1 MTSIGTI
8 MRKTALT
15 VLLLAIVVSML
26 SIVEASSPEIR
37 KGEAASSWIV
47 KWHGDPHPE
56 FIASSTIHAHSETF
70 NTYVATPELDT
81 DVTAWLERWMNEPD
95 VGYVHPN
102 QQVQL
107 QAVPNDELYG
117 EQSHLRQIRAPD
129 GWDIITENTNIT
141 IAIVDTGIDLEHP
154 DLQANLVAGV
164 NLVSPGEKPQDD
176 HGHGTN
182 VAGVIAASG
191 NNATGV
197 AGLLW
202 KARIMPVK
210 AIEADGLGE
219 EDKLGEGIR
228 YAVDNGAKIVV
239 LCVGL
244 KRYSPYLQE
253 VAQYAESRGV
263 LLVSA
268 TGKEG
273 AAGQYPAAYPSV
285 LAVGGV
291 GSNNTVMLESNYGPE
306 VDIVAPWRVYTTALG
321 GGYEPNQGTSMAA
334 PQAAGAAALLWAKFP
349 NMRPYEIRSML
360 QQTAQD
366 IESRGW
372 DPYAGYGLLRVDR
385 ALRETFKRDM
395 HEPNDRR
402 DQAKQMPI
410 DALTYAEL
418 TRGTDIDWFFINAP
432 YDGTIELN
440 VAALTVAQSSAPA
453 VTLTYYASDQDA
465 GTVYRDA
472 VRTAPVLQVKK
483 GTSRIRLQLE
493 NTLSTTEFRYS
504 VIPKFTIYRDMF
516 EDNDR
521 QFKAY
526 LLPAR
531 SQTIKGTFHQIN
543 DQDWF
548 MMDVTQEGSL
558 QILLSGDSVR
568 MDLAMMIQK
577 AGENQRLIDR
587 GYEGLDER
595 LDAYDVTPGRYYLL
609 VSNVISDMAY
619 PVTGEYTLKIDY
631 SPKLTDPNEP
641 NDRYF
646 QATPVTMGTVYNG
659 LIDTVSDNDWFSF
672 TIREESYVEMSLHDI
687 PKDRVMLIIVY
698 DSRQT
703 QLYININTV
712 TQNELYIREV
722 LQPGT
727 YYVKLGANRAFQHQF
742 YRFAVK
748 AEALLDGFRDIKGH
762 WAEKNISRLIKDG
775 AVSGYGDYTFRPNQA
790 LTRAEAAALIS
801 NAFKLRNT
809 MLPSYTDVART
820 HWAYASIG
828 LGTRAGVLSGYE
840 DGSFRP
846 DQSVTRAEMA
856 VMIGRAMKLSELPGA
871 VAPFT
876 DVPGGHWSA
885 PWLRTLLT
893 ENIVT
898 GYRDGSFRP
907 NATAT
912 RAEFV
917 TMLAI
922 ALN

>member
-1 MTSIGTI
+1 MTSIGT
-8 MRKTALT
+8 MLRKTALT
-15 VLLLAIVVSML
+15 VLLLAIAVYMIPV
-26 SIVEASSPEIR
+26 VEASSPESR
-37 KGEAASSWIV
+37 KAEAVSSWIV
-47 KWHGDPHPE
+47 KWHGDPHPD
-56 FIASSTIHAHSETF
+56 FIAASTIHAHSEVF
-70 NTYVATPELDT
+70 NTFVAAPARPEEAA
-81 DVTAWLERWMNEPD
+81 VWIERWSNDPA

-102 QQVQL
+102 QQVEL
-107 QAVPNDELYG
+107 KAVPNDELYG
-117 EQSHLRQIRAPD
+117 EQSHLRQIRAPE
-129 GWDIITENTNIT
+129 GWDVVSENTNIT

-154 DLQANLVAGV
+154 DLKGNLVAGV
-164 NLVSPGEKPQDD
+164 NLVSPSDKPQDD

-182 VAGVIAASG
+182 VAGVIAAAG
-191 NNATGV
+191 NNTAGV
-197 AGLLW
+197 AGVLW

-268 TGKEG
+268 TGNEG
-273 AAGQYPAAYPSV
+273 AAVQYPAAYPSV

-291 GSNNTVMLESNYGPE
+291 GSNNKVMLESNHGPE

-321 GGYEPNQGTSMAA
+321 GGYGENQGTSMAA
-334 PQAAGAAALLWAKFP
+334 PQAAGAAALLWSRFP
-349 NMRPYEIRSML
+349 NLKPYEIRSML

-372 DPYAGYGLLRVDR
+372 DPYSGYGLLRVDR
-385 ALRETFKRDM
+385 ALTEPFKRDM
-395 HEPNDRR
+395 HEPNDRK

-410 DALTYAEL
+410 DAMTYAEL
-418 TRGTDIDWFFINAP
+418 TRGSDIDWFFINAP
-432 YDGTIELN
+432 YDGTIELDIASLAG
-440 VAALTVAQSSAPA
+440 VQSSAPA
-453 VTLTYYASDQDA
+453 VAVTYYASDQDT
-465 GTVYRDA
+465 GTVFRDA

-493 NTLSTTEFRYS
+493 NTVSTTEFRYS
-504 VIPKFTIYRDMF
+504 AIPKFTIYRDAF

-531 SQTIKGTFHQIN
+531 TQTVKGTFHQVN

-577 AGENQRLIDR
+577 TGENQRLIDR
-587 GYEGLDER
+587 GYEGQDER

-609 VSNVISDMAY
+609 VSNVISDTAY

-646 QATPVTMGTVYNG
+646 QATPMTVGTVYNG
-659 LIDTVSDNDWFSF
+659 LIDTIDDNDWFSF
-672 TIREESYVEMSLHDI
+672 SVKEESYVEMSLHEI
-687 PKDRVMLIIVY
+687 PKDRVMLMTVY
-698 DSRQT
+698 DSKQT

-712 TQNELYIREV
+712 SQNELYIREV
-722 LQPGT
+722 LAPGT

-742 YRFAVK
+742 YRFALK
-748 AEALLDGFRDIKGH
+748 TEALLDGFRDIKGH
-762 WAEKNISRLIKDG
+762 WAEKNISRMIKEG
-775 AVSGYGDYTFRPNQA
+775 AANGYGDYTFRPNQA
-790 LTRAEAAALIS
+790 LTRAEAAAMIG

-809 MLPSYTDVART
+809 MLPSYTDVPRT

-856 VMIGRAMKLSELPGA
+856 VMIGRAMKLSEMSGA

-885 PWLRTLLT
+885 SWLRTLLR
-893 ENIVT
+893 EGIVT

-912 RAEFV
+912 RAEFI

-922 ALN
+922 ALK